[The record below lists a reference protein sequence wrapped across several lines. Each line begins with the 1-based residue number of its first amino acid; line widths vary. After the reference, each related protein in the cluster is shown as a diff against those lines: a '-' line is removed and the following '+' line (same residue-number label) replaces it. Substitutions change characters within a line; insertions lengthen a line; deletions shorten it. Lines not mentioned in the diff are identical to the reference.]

1 MIVYFIIIGYLFIG
15 MCTSIGCLLHD
26 YQLRSAENIDIYLEW
41 KDSEDFL
48 QYVAMGIFWPITLLI
63 IFITTLLPFIF
74 KKLVTTFVLCLMSI
88 IFKHEIKKMMR
99 NKKKERRNK
108 T

>member
-15 MCTSIGCLLHD
+15 MCTSIGCMLHD
-26 YQLRSAENIDIYLEW
+26 YQLSSAKNIDIYLEW

-48 QYVAMGIFWPITLLI
+48 QYVVMGIFWPMTLVI

-74 KKLVTTFVLCLMSI
+74 KKLVIAFVLCLMSI

-99 NKKKERRNK
+99 KEK
-108 T
+108 GEIKHE